1 MQRRSESSA
10 TDRMRPGSRR
20 MIAKPTRLGAS
31 WRVFSRRSAHATSKN
46 RIALALARHPPRL
59 DLTESNPTR
68 TILPYA
74 HTELLR
80 ALDNDAARRYE
91 PDPHGLPE
99 ARAAVVTRLKERG
112 VSLSP
117 DQITLTSGTS
127 EAYTFLFKLLCDAED
142 EVLVPQPSYPLF
154 ADLCRLEQINARP
167 YPIHYDG
174 EWHIGLSEL
183 AATITKRTRAVLL
196 VSPNNPTGSFLKR
209 DELSHLERLGLPL
222 ISDEVFSEYAL
233 RPDPNRV
240 ASALESKRALVF
252 MLDGLSKQA
261 GLPQWKLAWICASGP
276 ANQVKKARARLE
288 LIADTYLSVATPT
301 QRALSE
307 LLALSRPVQQTIHE
321 RLKRN
326 LAQLSTAVSN
336 QAEVSLLDV
345 EGGYYA
351 TLRVPNVLSEEDWV
365 LTLLEQDSVHVQP
378 GYFFDFASEAYLV
391 VSLLTSEDTFDEGI
405 EKLLGRVR
413 AQLG

>member
-1 MQRRSESSA
+1 
-10 TDRMRPGSRR
+10 
-20 MIAKPTRLGAS
+20 MIAKPRTLGAS

-46 RIALALARHPPRL
+46 RIALALERNPPRL

-68 TILPYA
+68 TALPYA
-74 HTELLR
+74 HAELLR

-99 ARAAVVTRLKERG
+99 ARAAVVTRLQERG
-112 VSLSP
+112 VRLSP

-127 EAYTFLFKLLCDAED
+127 EAYTFLFKLLCDADD

-167 YPIHYDG
+167 YPLHYDG

-183 AATITKRTRAVLL
+183 AAAITKRTRAILL

-209 DELSHLERLGLPL
+209 EELSHLERLGLPL

-276 ANQVKKARARLE
+276 ANQVKKARKRLE

-307 LLALSRPVQQTIHE
+307 LLTLSRPVQHTIHE

-326 LAQLSTAVSN
+326 LAQLSAAVAN

-351 TLRVPNVLSEEDWV
+351 TLRVPSVLSEEEWV
-365 LTLLEQDSVHVQP
+365 ITLLEKDSVHVQP

-391 VSLLTSEDTFDEGI
+391 LSLLTPEDTFDEGVAG
-405 EKLLGRVR
+405 LLARVR

>member
-1 MQRRSESSA
+1 
-10 TDRMRPGSRR
+10 
-20 MIAKPTRLGAS
+20 MIAKTGTFGAS
-31 WRVFSRRSAHATSKN
+31 WRVFSQRSAHAASKN
-46 RIALALARHPPRL
+46 RIALALERNPPSF

-68 TILPYA
+68 TVLPYA
-74 HTELLR
+74 HSELLA
-80 ALDNDAARRYE
+80 ALDNDAVRRYE

-99 ARAAVVTRLKERG
+99 ARAAVAARVQARG
-112 VSLSP
+112 VKISP
-117 DQITLTSGTS
+117 EQITITSGTS
-127 EAYTFLFKLLCDAED
+127 EAYGYLFKLLCDADD

-154 ADLCRLEQINARP
+154 ADLCRLEQIQARP
-167 YPIHYDG
+167 YPLHYDG

-183 AATITKRTRAVLL
+183 VAAITKRTRAILL

-209 DELSHLERLGLPL
+209 DELKHLERMGLPL

-240 ASALESKRALVF
+240 ASALESNRALVF

-261 GLPQWKLAWICASGP
+261 GLPQWKQAWICAGGP

-301 QRALSE
+301 QRALGT
-307 LLALSRPVQQTIHE
+307 LLALSVPVQQAIHE

-326 LAQLSTAVSN
+326 LAQLSAAVS
-336 QAEVSLLDV
+336 QQPEVSLLDV
-345 EGGYYA
+345 EGGWYA
-351 TLRVPNVLSEEDWV
+351 TVRVPNVLTEEEWV
-365 LTLLEQDSVHVQP
+365 LKLLEQDSVHVQP

-391 VSLLTSEDTFDEGI
+391 LSLLTPEDTFDKGI
-405 EKLLGRVR
+405 SRLLARVR
-413 AQLG
+413 AQLT

>member
-74 HTELLR
+74 HAELLR